1 MEHCKMDKPLFV
13 AISSVVMVVIVTLG
27 LIFGIFWGWPQYKV
41 YSQEM
46 EGEAILAK
54 AQSERRV
61 LVETAKAKLDASKLD
76 AQAEIERAKGV
87 AASNKIIADGLQNNE
102 NYLKYLWISKLGEN
116 QNAPTV
122 IYVPTEAGLPILEAG
137 KRP

>member
-1 MEHCKMDKPLFV
+1 MNKRLIISTYV
-13 AISSVVMVVIVTLG
+13 AGIAILIG
-27 LIFGIFWGWPQYKV
+27 LIIGAFWGWPQYKV
-41 YSQEM
+41 YIQEM
-46 EGEAILAK
+46 NGEAILAK
-54 AQSERRV
+54 ALSERRV
-61 LVETAKAKLDASKLD
+61 IVETAKAKLEASKLD

-116 QNAPTV
+116 QSSPTI

>member
-1 MEHCKMDKPLFV
+1 MNKPLFV
-13 AISSVVMVVIVTLG
+13 AISSVVMIVIVTIG

>member
-1 MEHCKMDKPLFV
+1 MDRSLV
-13 AISSVVMVVIVTLG
+13 AAIGTVVVGALITIAIV
-27 LIFGIFWGWPQYKV
+27 FGIFWGWPQYKV
-41 YSQEM
+41 YAQEM

-102 NYLKYLWISKLGEN
+102 NYLKYLWISKLGETE
-116 QNAPTV
+116 NAPTI
-122 IYVPTEAGLPILEAG
+122 IYVPTETGLPILEAG

>member
-1 MEHCKMDKPLFV
+1 MDKQVFA
-13 AISSVVMVVIVTLG
+13 AIGEVIVSIAIVIG

-116 QNAPTV
+116 QNAPTI
-122 IYVPTEAGLPILEAG
+122 IYVPTESGLPILEAG

>member
-1 MEHCKMDKPLFV
+1 MDKPLFA
-13 AISSVVMVVIVTLG
+13 AIGAVVVSIAIVIG

-102 NYLKYLWISKLGEN
+102 NYLKYLWISNLGEN
-116 QNAPTV
+116 QNAPTI
-122 IYVPTEAGLPILEAG
+122 IYVPTESGLPILEAG

>member
-1 MEHCKMDKPLFV
+1 MDKPLFV
-13 AISSVVMVVIVTLG
+13 AISSVVMVIIVTLG

>member
-1 MEHCKMDKPLFV
+1 MDKPLFV

>member
-1 MEHCKMDKPLFV
+1 MDKPLFAAFGAV
-13 AISSVVMVVIVTLG
+13 VVSIAIVIG

-116 QNAPTV
+116 QNAPTI
-122 IYVPTEAGLPILEAG
+122 IYVPTESGLPILEAG

>member
-1 MEHCKMDKPLFV
+1 MNKPFLV
-13 AISSVVMVVIVTLG
+13 AIGSLVTVALLTIG

-122 IYVPTEAGLPILEAG
+122 IYVPTEGGLPILEAG

>member
-1 MEHCKMDKPLFV
+1 MNKPFLV
-13 AISSVVMVVIVTLG
+13 AIGSVVTVAVLTIG

-116 QNAPTV
+116 QNAPTI

>member
-1 MEHCKMDKPLFV
+1 MDKPLFA
-13 AISSVVMVVIVTLG
+13 AIGAVVVSIAIVIG

-122 IYVPTEAGLPILEAG
+122 IYVPTESGLPILEAG

>member
-1 MEHCKMDKPLFV
+1 MNKPFLV
-13 AISSVVMVVIVTLG
+13 AIGSLVTVAVLTIG

-122 IYVPTEAGLPILEAG
+122 IYVPTEGGLPILEAG

>member
-1 MEHCKMDKPLFV
+1 MDKPLFV
-13 AISSVVMVVIVTLG
+13 AISSIVMVVIVTLG

-116 QNAPTV
+116 QNAPTI